1 MLPDTTMPFA
11 CQNASMPRRSSILAL
26 YRRVWLNC
34 APPWSLVRSM
44 LGITALVLPIL
55 SAAGLATPG
64 GAEQARPPAET
75 ELPSRAATVRWIP
88 RSSAAGE
95 LALMA
100 RIEFAR
106 PLRGGDLSVTAL
118 YTSATW
124 TWGALPNADLFDHR
138 DARRVFRVV
147 NAVLGR
153 HS

>member
-1 MLPDTTMPFA
+1 
-11 CQNASMPRRSSILAL
+11 
-26 YRRVWLNC
+26 
-34 APPWSLVRSM
+34 M

-106 PLRGGDLSVTAL
+106 PLRGGDLSVTIPSGLRLIEGPVAL
-118 YTSATW
+118 KVTAPPDLSPVEVAYRFAVDGPVAADLVVSLDAGGMHTEDAW
-124 TWGALPNADLFDHR
+124 HPAPGPRAPADDGKIPPPERGALN
-138 DARRVFRVV
+138 
-147 NAVLGR
+147 
-153 HS
+153 